1 MFGARGLLVVFLI
14 IIVGAD
20 SEVAQ
25 FVQVLVVGD
34 NADPIAKTVLLQV
47 FLGQILQVALGEV
60 HVGVDEDLHLLTL
73 HRDIAAQ
80 VSGLAVDLEAF
91 LQEFLLQKHVIDS
104 KVQQDKGRELT
115 KSATSKMLSSAIE
128 VQSTPNLRCS
138 FFFFKP
144 LPRSVCFLGAGFLAS
159 LGAVLDLAE
168 AGSIFLVA
176 TILMDLE
183 VMR

>member
-47 FLGQILQVALGEV
+47 LLGQVLQVALGEV
-60 HVGVDEDLHLLTL
+60 YVGVDEDLHLLTL

-91 LQEFLLQKHVIDS
+91 LQEFLLQKHVID
-104 KVQQDKGRELT
+104 
-115 KSATSKMLSSAIE
+115 
-128 VQSTPNLRCS
+128 
-138 FFFFKP
+138 
-144 LPRSVCFLGAGFLAS
+144 
-159 LGAVLDLAE
+159 
-168 AGSIFLVA
+168 
-176 TILMDLE
+176 
-183 VMR
+183 